1 MIHNSLNSVRE
12 KEENMKT
19 VEGLLEKGLIE
30 VANKE
35 EELKVSVFSKRH
47 NQNMLAHIHTFIW
60 PQLPLSDSA

>member
-1 MIHNSLNSVRE
+1 MIQNSLNSVRE

-35 EELKVSVFSKRH
+35 EELKVSVFSKTH
-47 NQNMLAHIHTFIW
+47 NQNMLAHINIFIW